1 MQTLMTRLDSAAKD
15 SASLA
20 KHLATRREARP
31 PARSRDRGRERSPG
45 KRPGPYPRSVVHRSP
60 AARPPGPDRHT
71 GGSRDQHTH
80 RRPPYGRGG
89 RGGKN
94 SFNKGRPAFHQYSL
108 SESHLG
114 GLSPPLH
121 EARAK
126 GGRSSRVTRDEQ
138 SYIANTGFP
147 NPGALPPLHE
157 ARAKGGRSSRVTR
170 DEQSYNA
177 NTGFPDAG
185 ARPPLHEARARGGR
199 SSSRVTCGEQSRTYD
214 VGPAE
219 HVTALGAHGTPGG
232 GGAMTS
238 RVPAPVPP
246 LTDFYDIWKEQG
258 LLSDVWLE
266 KTLRR
271 GYALQFFRKP
281 PPFRGVRAV
290 RSQVRGSTE
299 ALEAEVSSLLS
310 RGAAV
315 EVDPQDAT
323 RGLYS
328 PYFLVP
334 KKSGGVRPILDLRV
348 LNECISKRQFRML
361 STRQLLECVREGDWM
376 TSIDLTDAYFHVS
389 IVPEHRR
396 FLRFAV
402 GERNYEYCRLPF
414 GYALAPRTFSK
425 CVEAA
430 LEPIRR
436 AGVRILTYIDDWLI
450 LAPSREVAVSHTQW
464 VLSHIQRLGFVVNR
478 EKSKLQ
484 PAQRMIY
491 LGLQLDSVIFRAALS
506 VDRRTNITR
515 LAREVLAGPRVPAR
529 RLRSLLGMMAAAHA
543 VVRLGLL
550 HMRNFQRWFSRLRL
564 HPSRDGGRLIWVPQ
578 GAASDIRFWLT
589 PGLLRDGVTLA
600 CAVSHAEVFTDASL
614 EGWGGVLGQSSV
626 GGCWSD
632 SARHI
637 NLLEME
643 AVHRVLLHF
652 APQLQGRHVMV
663 RSDNTTV
670 VSYLNRQGGTRSPA
684 LHRMATVTLLWAA
697 LHLLSLRARHVPGV
711 RNVGA
716 DRMSRGGPLQ
726 DEWGLAP
733 RVAAEIWRRFGR
745 PVVDLFAS
753 AENAQCPSWF
763 ALRAADEP
771 PLGVDALAHYP
782 WPGGLLYAFPPVRLL
797 PVLLRRIEQE
807 RRRSVI
813 LVAPDSPHARWFP
826 FLRGMAVM
834 EPWALP
840 DEPGALVQGAGAL
853 FSRPIIGRRLWV
865 TTGFGGF
872 TARSHPLIK
881 RFLRGARRRRPPLQR
896 TPPVWDL
903 RVVLRGLSGS
913 PFEPAAEASPDCIA
927 FKTALLLALASAKR
941 AGDLCALSVHASC
954 LSFGEDDGMVELW
967 PNPAFL
973 PKVITSAFRS
983 RVIRIRAFHPPPH
996 ASPEEERQHLLCPIR
1011 MLRHYLAMTSS
1022 FRSGDQLFVCLG
1034 PKNRGAPLSAQRLA
1048 HWVATA
1054 VRRAYQAQG
1063 LAPPVGFRSH
1073 STRGM
1078 AASTALLRG
1087 ASVEDVCRAA
1097 SWASSSSFVRSYLS
1111 DVSDRSLEEHEQ
1123 RLLRVLHRLKQYGL
1137 KLSPEKCKFFQTS
1150 KRVGKE
1156 AAGASVD
1163 PSAVREA
1170 CVCVSHWRTG
1180 QEVPDGELS
1189 PEPELSSKRG
1199 TQSSQTTASSY
1210 SGRLVPG
1217 RNGDMSRPHP
1227 VPVFRW

>member
-1 MQTLMTRLDSAAKD
+1 MLAPLDLLELLKLLPGVSVSLSDAALIHQKLHGILM
-15 SASLA
+15 
-20 KHLATRREARP
+20 
-31 PARSRDRGRERSPG
+31 
-45 KRPGPYPRSVVHRSP
+45 
-60 AARPPGPDRHT
+60 
-71 GGSRDQHTH
+71 GGFC
-80 RRPPYGRGG
+80 
-89 RGGKN
+89 N
-94 SFNKGRPAFHQYSL
+94 SEAFHRWQ
-108 SESHLG
+108 
-114 GLSPPLH
+114 
-121 EARAK
+121 
-126 GGRSSRVTRDEQ
+126 
-138 SYIANTGFP
+138 
-147 NPGALPPLHE
+147 
-157 ARAKGGRSSRVTR
+157 
-170 DEQSYNA
+170 
-177 NTGFPDAG
+177 
-185 ARPPLHEARARGGR
+185 
-199 SSSRVTCGEQSRTYD
+199 
-214 VGPAE
+214 
-219 HVTALGAHGTPGG
+219 
-232 GGAMTS
+232 
-238 RVPAPVPP
+238 
-246 LTDFYDIWKEQG
+246 
-258 LLSDVWLE
+258 
-266 KTLRR
+266 
-271 GYALQFFRKP
+271 
-281 PPFRGVRAV
+281 
-290 RSQVRGSTE
+290 
-299 ALEAEVSSLLS
+299 
-310 RGAAV
+310 
-315 EVDPQDAT
+315 
-323 RGLYS
+323 
-328 PYFLVP
+328 
-334 KKSGGVRPILDLRV
+334 
-348 LNECISKRQFRML
+348 
-361 STRQLLECVREGDWM
+361 QLLQHHGQCSFGGNETR
-376 TSIDLTDAYFHVS
+376 TSLVGYHV
-389 IVPEHRR
+389 
-396 FLRFAV
+396 
-402 GERNYEYCRLPF
+402 
-414 GYALAPRTFSK
+414 
-425 CVEAA
+425 
-430 LEPIRR
+430 
-436 AGVRILTYIDDWLI
+436 
-450 LAPSREVAVSHTQW
+450 
-464 VLSHIQRLGFVVNR
+464 
-478 EKSKLQ
+478 
-484 PAQRMIY
+484 
-491 LGLQLDSVIFRAALS
+491 
-506 VDRRTNITR
+506 
-515 LAREVLAGPRVPAR
+515 
-529 RLRSLLGMMAAAHA
+529 
-543 VVRLGLL
+543 
-550 HMRNFQRWFSRLRL
+550 SRLRL

-807 RRRSVI
+807 RRSVI

-826 FLRGMAVM
+826 FLRGMA
-834 EPWALP
+834 ALGL
-840 DEPGALVQGAGAL
+840 EVERRSLVDLGLPPAVVETIQGARAPSTVRAYATRWRL
-853 FSRPIIGRRLWV
+853 FSAWCDSRSWDPRFCPLEGVLGFLQELFDKGRAVATLAV
-865 TTGFGGF
+865 FAAAITSGHDGFGGF

-1111 DVSDRSLEEHEQ
+1111 DVSDRSVAHS
-1123 RLLRVLHRLKQYGL
+1123 VL
-1137 KLSPEKCKFFQTS
+1137 S
-1150 KRVGKE
+1150 
-1156 AAGASVD
+1156 AAD
-1163 PSAVREA
+1163 
-1170 CVCVSHWRTG
+1170 
-1180 QEVPDGELS
+1180 
-1189 PEPELSSKRG
+1189 
-1199 TQSSQTTASSY
+1199 
-1210 SGRLVPG
+1210 
-1217 RNGDMSRPHP
+1217 
-1227 VPVFRW
+1227 

>member
-1 MQTLMTRLDSAAKD
+1 MCLGAGHAALSATCASCVALPREESERRRAFFAATAPRPDSSKDEESEIDWAPLDIPPVPAEWGDCEDGEVSEVGSLLTLDEVVSNPEPDRFPLDHMPGLYATAAAIMDAPLPPQPNQRVEDFTSGYAAPRGRRRAQPTLCPRMDPIVHYATREWPKPLAAKRPALGYGMYCNVQDWSWTGGVPDIEDSVRAALHPSSSVWPSTRPLLPSERDRMSLAMHDRCYANAAQVVAVANNMAFITGALDRSLSSDQALSGDTLAQARTTSAAILRMCQALAVDGGRSMAAAQVGARHLWLGAVNLREAEKRQLLDLPISQTSLFGPEMQTLMTRLDSAAKD

-114 GLSPPLH
+114 VCNMSNDLNSVCVTSRAYNVAPPGLQPPEKGVQRAVQTTSSDSRVHVLPSRREGRRRDLISANVCAPGASVLASLSYKANTGFPNPGALPPLH

-219 HVTALGAHGTPGG
+219 HVTALGAH
-232 GGAMTS
+232 
-238 RVPAPVPP
+238 
-246 LTDFYDIWKEQG
+246 DFYDIWKEQG

-328 PYFLVP
+328 PYFL
-334 KKSGGVRPILDLRV
+334 
-348 LNECISKRQFRML
+348 FRML

-376 TSIDLTDAYFHVS
+376 TSIDLTDAYFHVP

-414 GYALAPRTFSK
+414 G
-425 CVEAA
+425 
-430 LEPIRR
+430 
-436 AGVRILTYIDDWLI
+436 
-450 LAPSREVAVSHTQW
+450 EVAVSHTQW

-697 LHLLSLRARHVPGV
+697 LHLLSLRARTSRGSGTWEPTGCPG
-711 RNVGA
+711 
-716 DRMSRGGPLQ
+716 GGPLQ

-753 AENAQCPSWF
+753 AENAQCPS
-763 ALRAADEP
+763 
-771 PLGVDALAHYP
+771 
-782 WPGGLLYAFPPVRLL
+782 
-797 PVLLRRIEQE
+797 
-807 RRRSVI
+807 
-813 LVAPDSPHARWFP
+813 
-826 FLRGMAVM
+826 
-834 EPWALP
+834 
-840 DEPGALVQGAGAL
+840 
-853 FSRPIIGRRLWV
+853 
-865 TTGFGGF
+865 
-872 TARSHPLIK
+872 
-881 RFLRGARRRRPPLQR
+881 
-896 TPPVWDL
+896 
-903 RVVLRGLSGS
+903 GS
-913 PFEPAAEASPDCIA
+913 P
-927 FKTALLLALASAKR
+927 
-941 AGDLCALSVHASC
+941 
-954 LSFGEDDGMVELW
+954 
-967 PNPAFL
+967 
-973 PKVITSAFRS
+973 
-983 RVIRIRAFHPPPH
+983 
-996 ASPEEERQHLLCPIR
+996 
-1011 MLRHYLAMTSS
+1011 
-1022 FRSGDQLFVCLG
+1022 
-1034 PKNRGAPLSAQRLA
+1034 
-1048 HWVATA
+1048 
-1054 VRRAYQAQG
+1054 
-1063 LAPPVGFRSH
+1063 
-1073 STRGM
+1073 
-1078 AASTALLRG
+1078 
-1087 ASVEDVCRAA
+1087 
-1097 SWASSSSFVRSYLS
+1097 
-1111 DVSDRSLEEHEQ
+1111 
-1123 RLLRVLHRLKQYGL
+1123 
-1137 KLSPEKCKFFQTS
+1137 
-1150 KRVGKE
+1150 
-1156 AAGASVD
+1156 
-1163 PSAVREA
+1163 
-1170 CVCVSHWRTG
+1170 
-1180 QEVPDGELS
+1180 
-1189 PEPELSSKRG
+1189 
-1199 TQSSQTTASSY
+1199 
-1210 SGRLVPG
+1210 
-1217 RNGDMSRPHP
+1217 
-1227 VPVFRW
+1227 